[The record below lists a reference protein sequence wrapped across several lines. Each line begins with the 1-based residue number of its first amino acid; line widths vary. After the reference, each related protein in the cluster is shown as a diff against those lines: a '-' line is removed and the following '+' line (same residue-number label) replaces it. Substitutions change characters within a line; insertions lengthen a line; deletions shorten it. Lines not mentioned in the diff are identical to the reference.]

1 MENTYLNDDPFAA
14 ADNAKPRD
22 FEVFGKTQVDARFIA
37 FPGGGAKP
45 VPFDPAIHTQDKMR
59 TEVEIHII
67 PIAEQNISYDE
78 YIKLLAESTDWIKI
92 VNPSIK
98 DLGIDGLRAL
108 NNQWVQVAKV
118 SSKRKRLDKDT
129 KEETGDFWP
138 TYKFLKLFKNEDECR
153 AAFMGGGAPANTE
166 PASASAPTVDPNK
179 AAALAFA
186 RVLVA
191 QVVNMFQDRAMVN
204 SQIASQIAAQ
214 PMIAAHYT
222 VQSPEIQA
230 AIEVEMLKQPV
241 TA

>member
-78 YIKLLAESTDWIKI
+78 YVKLLAESPDWTAI

-118 SSKRKRLDKDT
+118 KGKRKRLDKDT

-138 TYKFLKLFKNEDECR
+138 TYKFLKLFKSEDECR
-153 AAFMGGGAPANTE
+153 AAFMGGGTPSNTE
-166 PASASAPTVDPNK
+166 PAAATTDPNK

-191 QVVNMFQDRAMVN
+191 QVVNMFQDRAMVD
-204 SQIASQIAAQ
+204 SQVAAQIAAQ

-222 VQSPEIQA
+222 AQSPEIQA
-230 AIEVEMLKQPV
+230 AIEAEMRKQPV